1 MFCQAQVSA
10 VFHDELHNNR
20 DRREALWTLAGARL
34 VCHCKLWQD
43 CHGDVITEEHAQM
56 HPDAGPVFTL
66 HHQLQMSWTTWLV
79 SEKSQ
84 RLTPGLLQ
92 MKVLRQQVPAGA
104 AQASRRCSA
113 QGTRHEKF
121 AMTNRWPHRGDGHRM
136 RENILAVLHGWQ

>member
-10 VFHDELHNNR
+10 VFHDELQNNR
-20 DRREALWTLAGARL
+20 DRRETLWTLAGARL

-92 MKVLRQQVPAGA
+92 EKLFMTIADCYRQVAAVVGEVSAAGA
-104 AQASRRCSA
+104 SPW
-113 QGTRHEKF
+113 GITVFFLLK
-121 AMTNRWPHRGDGHRM
+121 
-136 RENILAVLHGWQ
+136 